1 MCLTKVISS
10 PAKVSDLIVDGW
22 KEFGGGRKSLTFANM
37 TGDVALDK
45 WLFANLIR
53 PPIKI
58 RASDG
63 KEYEAGFHVYAEESD
78 LRNRYRLRRVYY
90 RRVTCVGEQDGSK
103 CVIAQEM
110 YVPSNQD
117 SWPPLPPPQAKKN
130 LMKMIKGAS

>member
-1 MCLTKVISS
+1 MCLTKVISG

-22 KEFGGGRKSLTFANM
+22 KEFDGKPPTMAHQSFGGTVVMDTWLKASEVRAP
-37 TGDVALDK
+37 TG
-45 WLFANLIR
+45 
-53 PPIKI
+53 I

-63 KEYEAGFHVYAEESD
+63 KKYQAGFHIYAEESE
-78 LRNRYRLRRVYY
+78 LKNRYRLRRVYY

-130 LMKMIKGAS
+130 LMKRIKGAS